1 MTVRLRL
8 TLWYTAL
15 VTVIVAAFAG
25 IVYVAV
31 DRQLAGDLDHAVEL
45 RAIEVAQS
53 LATVPIGRTIDTL
66 EPLRVATDSALA
78 DQQHY
83 IKVLNRQGRIVL
95 TSGPLALLLPVSRET
110 LDAILNGQVTREV
123 VTISGGQ
130 HVALYGTP
138 LLQENNVVGVVLVGA
153 PLDPLERTLAGLRAV
168 LVAAVL
174 GTMVVAGGIG
184 WLLAT
189 AAMRP
194 VDSITALA
202 RAIGGSGDLSKRL
215 PPPRRRDELGRLA
228 IAFNELLERL
238 DAALTQQRRFLADAS
253 HELRTPLTTIRANA
267 GALLRA
273 RERPV
278 LAVSGDPTPQ
288 PPPHR
293 DGEGETLKSAPPLHR
308 SGEGAGGW
316 GFSEPMDDAI
326 RAIAE
331 ESERMG
337 RLVSDL
343 LALARADAG
352 QPLAQRPLMLDT
364 LLIDVYQQARHQATH
379 LKLTI
384 GELEQVEV
392 LGDPDRLRQV
402 LLNLVDNACRYTEAG
417 GTVTLSLEQRDGFA
431 RLAVADT
438 GPGIGPDDLPHVFE
452 RFYRADTARTRAAGG
467 TGLGLAISQVIAEG
481 HGGHIEVESELG
493 HGSTF
498 TLVLPVAAQGAAAS
512 EERADPGVLT
522 RL

>member
-168 LVAAVL
+168 LVE
-174 GTMVVAGGIG
+174 
-184 WLLAT
+184 
-189 AAMRP
+189 
-194 VDSITALA
+194 
-202 RAIGGSGDLSKRL
+202 
-215 PPPRRRDELGRLA
+215 PPGRV
-228 IAFNELLERL
+228 
-238 DAALTQQRRFLADAS
+238 TQAD
-253 HELRTPLTTIRANA
+253 
-267 GALLRA
+267 
-273 RERPV
+273 
-278 LAVSGDPTPQ
+278 
-288 PPPHR
+288 
-293 DGEGETLKSAPPLHR
+293 
-308 SGEGAGGW
+308 
-316 GFSEPMDDAI
+316 
-326 RAIAE
+326 
-331 ESERMG
+331 
-337 RLVSDL
+337 
-343 LALARADAG
+343 
-352 QPLAQRPLMLDT
+352 
-364 LLIDVYQQARHQATH
+364 
-379 LKLTI
+379 
-384 GELEQVEV
+384 
-392 LGDPDRLRQV
+392 
-402 LLNLVDNACRYTEAG
+402 
-417 GTVTLSLEQRDGFA
+417 
-431 RLAVADT
+431 
-438 GPGIGPDDLPHVFE
+438 
-452 RFYRADTARTRAAGG
+452 
-467 TGLGLAISQVIAEG
+467 
-481 HGGHIEVESELG
+481 
-493 HGSTF
+493 
-498 TLVLPVAAQGAAAS
+498 
-512 EERADPGVLT
+512 
-522 RL
+522 